1 MHAKEEGIIRALKE
15 ISKTENEVA
24 KKPWQMHIWT
34 SQPTH

>member
-24 KKPWQMHIWT
+24 KKAVANAIWT